1 MPLKRWST
9 KNSESDLKE
18 QDFDFNFKF
27 LMLGNAGVGKS
38 CFLVRYTQ
46 HSYTVETRATVATES
61 SFKAVV
67 RNDKKIKL
75 HIMDTGKFFRQL
87 LLSFFAQQRLPRK
100 ILNEYWLLSCLRS
113 LHKIT

>member
-1 MPLKRWST
+1 MPLKRRST

-27 LMLGNAGVGKS
+27 LMLGNQGVGKS

-46 HSYTVETRATVATES
+46 HSYTVATPATVAVES
-61 SFKAVV
+61 SFRAVV

-75 HIMDTGKFFRQL
+75 HIMDTGKFF
-87 LLSFFAQQRLPRK
+87 F
-100 ILNEYWLLSCLRS
+100 
-113 LHKIT
+113 

>member
-1 MPLKRWST
+1 MPLKRRST

-27 LMLGNAGVGKS
+27 LMLGNQGVGKS
-38 CFLVRYTQ
+38 CFLVRYTR
-46 HSYTVETRATVATES
+46 HSFTVATPATVAVES

-75 HIMDTGKFFRQL
+75 HIMDTGKFFYQL
-87 LLSFFAQQRLPRK
+87 LLSFCPGAFTQK
-100 ILNEYWLLSCLRS
+100 NI
-113 LHKIT
+113 